1 MSYTLEEVAERTG
14 KSQDTL
20 RKAIQ
25 RGRLRSDKDEV
36 SGRNMVTEEALED
49 YVGSELMEDAADEV
63 RLGNH
68 EAAGVLLAQLPTR
81 IKQAISNTAVKP
93 AKAAFDPKTTP
104 PGDFSKH
111 VTFPPGTKITG
122 KPGIPYPAPEFR
134 PVPKPGKKK

>member
-1 MSYTLEEVAERTG
+1 MSYTLEEVASRTG

-81 IKQAISNTAVKP
+81 IKKAISNTAVKSP
-93 AKAAFDPKTTP
+93 LDSLPK
-104 PGDFSKH
+104 SKDKY
-111 VTFPPGTKITG
+111 VVSSIEMTVPMKGTKV
-122 KPGIPYPAPEFR
+122 PEFR
-134 PVPKPGKKK
+134 PAPKPGKKK